1 MKATIGHSSINQ
13 WHPLSSLG
21 FNHPFFSIDT
31 DTVINTWIALLVLI
45 LLIIAARIA
54 LTRKSSVTRYMV
66 IQYVRTFVDL
76 CSQSFGFFSFEHTAF
91 IIALFTYILLCNCI
105 AILPWVEEPTKELNT
120 TLALGLIS
128 FFYIQYHAIKE
139 HGFWHYFKEFF
150 TPFFFMFPLHII
162 GKLSTIV
169 SMSFRLF
176 GNIFGGA
183 TIVHIYSG
191 ILSNSWFLQ
200 LVGLFS
206 GINLIM
212 VGFFIL
218 FEGFLQ
224 AFVFTMLSM
233 TYLAIALSH
242 NEEIGEMT

>member
-1 MKATIGHSSINQ
+1 MKASIGHASNNQ
-13 WHPLSSLG
+13 WHPLWRLG
-21 FNHPFFSIDT
+21 FNHPFFALDADT
-31 DTVINTWIALLVLI
+31 IINTWIVLAA
-45 LLIIAARIA
+45 LIIIIIIARIA
-54 LTRKSSVTRYMV
+54 LRRKNSVIRYLV

-91 IIALFTYILLCNCI
+91 IISLFTYILLCNCI

-139 HGFWHYFKEFF
+139 HGFGHYIKEFF

-169 SMSFRLF
+169 SISFRLF

-183 TIVHIYSG
+183 TIVHIYTS
-191 ILSNSWFLQ
+191 IIKTSWFLEIA
-200 LVGLFS
+200 
-206 GINLIM
+206 GIIPNLIM

-233 TYLAIALSH
+233 TYLAIALSRT
-242 NEEIGEMT
+242 EQIGEMT

>member
-1 MKATIGHSSINQ
+1 MKTIGLSSIKQ
-13 WHPLSSLG
+13 WRPLSAFGL
-21 FNHPFFSIDT
+21 NHPFFSLDVDT
-31 DTVINTWIALLVLI
+31 IINTWIVLAVLI
-45 LLIIAARIA
+45 ILIIVARIT
-54 LTRKSSVTRYMV
+54 LTKKSSVIRYIT

-105 AILPWVEEPTKELNT
+105 AILPYVEEPTKELNT

-128 FFYIQYHAIKE
+128 FVYIQYHAIKE
-139 HGFWHYFKEFF
+139 HGFWHYLKEFF
-150 TPFFFMFPLHII
+150 TPFFFMLPLHII

-183 TIVHIYSG
+183 TIVHIYTS
-191 ILSNSWFLQ
+191 IIKTSWFLE
-200 LVGLFS
+200 LL
-206 GINLIM
+206 GIIPNLIM

-242 NEEIGEMT
+242 NEEVGEMT

>member
-1 MKATIGHSSINQ
+1 MKTIG
-13 WHPLSSLG
+13 LSSVRQWRPFSYIGL
-21 FNHPFFSIDT
+21 NNPFFSIDV
-31 DTVINTWIALLVLI
+31 DTVVNTWIVLLVLI

-54 LTRKSSVTRYMV
+54 LTRRSSVTRYMI

-105 AILPWVEEPTKELNT
+105 AILPYVEEPTKELNT

-128 FFYIQYHAIKE
+128 FFYIQYHAIKA
-139 HGFWHYFKEFF
+139 HGIGHYIKEFF
-150 TPFFFMFPLHII
+150 TPFFFMFPLHVI

-169 SMSFRLF
+169 SISFRLF

-183 TIVHIYSG
+183 TIVHIYTG
-191 ILSNSWFLQ
+191 ILKNSWFLE
-200 LVGLFS
+200 LIGLFS
-206 GINLIM
+206 GMNLIM